1 MNYRKIIFAT
11 SIAVSLLAVQS
22 CTKFEDFGNTN
33 NNPNATTS
41 PITSALLTNALGN
54 MTGAATPVS
63 IGNTVWGT
71 GLTISGGLYAQY
83 FSETQYTEA
92 SRYTKPVFNADAYY
106 AGAMYDLQNIINY
119 NSDPATAE
127 IAAANGSNANQIAVA
142 RILKAY
148 FFWILTDTYGDI
160 PYFEALKGEGNL
172 TYDKQS
178 EIYPDLFKEL
188 KEAADQFDG
197 GATLKGDILFHGDNT
212 KWKKFANSMRVLM
225 ALRLSKINAAL
236 GKTEF
241 AAALGHSAG
250 VIESNSDNAN
260 LVAPGGVFN
269 HPLYQYYA
277 ITQRDDYAVSAPLYD
292 LLNANGDGRAA
303 AFGSST
309 VGFPYG
315 LTRDNAVAFA
325 TANPN
330 YARVLHPS
338 KRLATSPISLLS
350 ASSVYLARAEA
361 AQLGWTAENVASMYS
376 TGIRRSWE
384 EWGVYSDAAFNAYLA
399 KPAVDLAGGSPL
411 TKIQLQQ
418 WIAFYPNGT
427 QAWANWRRTGVPA
440 LTAAPGA
447 GLPIIRRIPY
457 GPNDYN
463 FNLANV
469 TVAAA
474 QYTVGGEPDSQDAKV
489 WWDQ

>member
-1 MNYRKIIFAT
+1 MNYRKIIFAIL
-11 SIAVSLLAVQS
+11 IAASLLAVQS

-33 NNPNATTS
+33 TNPNATTS

-92 SRYTKPVFNADAYY
+92 SRYSKPVFNADGYY
-106 AGAMYDLQNIINY
+106 AGAMYDLQNIIDY
-119 NSDPATAE
+119 NSDPETAE

-160 PYFEALKGEGNL
+160 PYFDALKGEGNL

-197 GATLKGDILFHGDNT
+197 GATVKGDILYSGNNT

-225 ALRLSKINAAL
+225 ALRLSKINATL
-236 GKTEF
+236 GKAEF
-241 AAALGHSAG
+241 TAALSHSAG

-277 ITQRDDYAVSAPLYD
+277 ITQRDDYAVSATLYD
-292 LLNANGDGRAA
+292 FLNANGDGRAG

-309 VGFPYG
+309 TGFPYG

-350 ASSVYLARAEA
+350 ASHVYLARAEA
-361 AQLGWTAENVASMYS
+361 AQLGWTAENVASMYT

-384 EWGVYSDAAFNAYLA
+384 EWGVYSDAAFTAYLA

-418 WIAFYPNGT
+418 WIAFFPNGT
-427 QAWANWRRTGVPA
+427 QGWANWRRTGVPA

-447 GLPIIRRIPY
+447 GLPIVRRIPY

-474 QYTVGGEPDSQDAKV
+474 QYTVAGQPDSQDAKV

>member
-41 PITSALLTNALGN
+41 PITSALLTNALSG
-54 MTGAATPVS
+54 
-63 IGNTVWGT
+63 IGNTVWTNGIT
-71 GLTISGGLYAQY
+71 VSGGLFAQY

-148 FFWILTDTYGDI
+148 YFWILTDSYGDI
-160 PYFEALKGEGNL
+160 PYFDALKGEGNL
-172 TYDKQS
+172 VYDKQS
-178 EIYPDLFKEL
+178 EIYPDLLKEL

-197 GATLKGDILFHGDNT
+197 GPAVKGDILFSGDNT
-212 KWKKFANSMRVLM
+212 KWKKFANSMRLLM

-241 AAALGHSAG
+241 SSALSHSAG
-250 VIESNSDNAN
+250 VIENNSDNVS

-277 ITQRDDYAVSAPLYD
+277 ITQRDDYAVSTTVYD
-292 LLNANGDGRAA
+292 FLNANGDARAA

-309 VGFPYG
+309 TGFPYG

-330 YARVLHPS
+330 YARLLHPS
-338 KRLATSPISLLS
+338 KRTATSPINILS
-350 ASSVYLARAEA
+350 ASQIYLARAEA
-361 AQLGWTAENVASMYS
+361 AQLTWTTETPASMYS
-376 TGIRRSWE
+376 TGIMRSWE
-384 EWGVYSDAAFNAYLA
+384 EWGVYSAAAFNTYMA
-399 KPAVDLAGGSPL
+399 KPAVDLAGGSQL
-411 TKIQLQQ
+411 SKIQTQQ
-418 WIAFYPNGT
+418 WLAFYPNGT
-427 QAWANWRRTGVPA
+427 QGWANWRRTNVPA
-440 LTAAPGA
+440 LTPAPGA

-474 QYTVGGEPDSQDAKV
+474 QYTVAGEPDSQDAKI

>member
-11 SIAVSLLAVQS
+11 LIAVSLVAVQS
-22 CTKFEDFGNTN
+22 CTKLEDFGNTN
-33 NNPNATTS
+33 SNPNATTS
-41 PITSALLTNALGN
+41 PITSALLTNALSG
-54 MTGAATPVS
+54 
-63 IGNTVWGT
+63 IGNTVWGNGIT
-71 GLTISGGLYAQY
+71 VSGGLYAQY

-119 NSDPATAE
+119 NSDPETAE
-127 IAAANGSNANQIAVA
+127 IAAANGSNANQIAIA

-148 FFWILTDTYGDI
+148 HFWILTDTYGDI

-172 TYDKQS
+172 VYDKQS
-178 EIYPDLFKEL
+178 EIYPALFKEL

-197 GATLKGDILFHGDNT
+197 GATVKGDILYSGNTT

-225 ALRLSKINAAL
+225 ALRLSKINATL
-236 GKTEF
+236 GKAEF
-241 AAALGHSAG
+241 TAALGHSAG

-292 LLNANGDGRAA
+292 FLNANADGRAA

-309 VGFPYG
+309 TGFPYG

-330 YARVLHPS
+330 YARLLHPS
-338 KRLATSPISLLS
+338 KRTATSPISILS
-350 ASSVYLARAEA
+350 ASHVYLARAEA
-361 AQLGWTAENVASMYS
+361 AQLGWTSENVASMYS

-418 WIAFYPNGT
+418 WIAFFPNGT
-427 QAWANWRRTGVPA
+427 QGWANWRRTGVPA
-440 LTAAPGA
+440 LTPAPGA

-474 QYTVGGEPDSQDAKV
+474 QYTVGGQPDSQDARI

>member
-41 PITSALLTNALGN
+41 PITSALLTNALSG
-54 MTGAATPVS
+54 
-63 IGNTVWGT
+63 IGNTVWGNGIT
-71 GLTISGGLYAQY
+71 VSGGLFAQF

-127 IAAANGSNANQIAVA
+127 IAAANGSNANQIQIA

-148 FFWILTDTYGDI
+148 YFWIITDSYGDI

-178 EIYPDLFKEL
+178 DIYPDLIKEL
-188 KEAADQFDG
+188 KDAVDKFDG
-197 GATLKGDILFHGDNT
+197 GATVKGDILFSGNNT
-212 KWKKFANSMRVLM
+212 KWKKFANSMRLLM

-241 AAALGHSAG
+241 AAALSHAAG
-250 VIESNSDNAN
+250 VIESNSDNAG

-269 HPLYQYYA
+269 HPLYQYYN
-277 ITQRDDYAVSAPLYD
+277 ITQRDDYAVSTTVYD
-292 LLNANGDGRAA
+292 FLNANGDARAA

-309 VGFPYG
+309 TGFPYG

-325 TANPN
+325 TSNPN
-330 YARVLHPS
+330 YARLLHPS
-338 KRLATSPISLLS
+338 KRTATSPINILS
-350 ASSVYLARAEA
+350 ASQIYLARAEA
-361 AQLGWTAENVASMYS
+361 AQIGWTTENVASMYS
-376 TGIRRSWE
+376 TGIMRSWE
-384 EWGVYSDAAFNAYLA
+384 EWGVYNAAAFAAYLA
-399 KPAVDLAGGSPL
+399 KPAVDLASSPL
-411 TKIQLQQ
+411 TKIQTQQ
-418 WIAFYPNGT
+418 WLAFYPNGT
-427 QAWANWRRTGVPA
+427 QGWANWRRTNVPA
-440 LTAAPGA
+440 LTAAPGT

-463 FNLANV
+463 FNLENV

-474 QYTVGGEPDSQDAKV
+474 QYTVGGQPDSQDAKV

>member
-1 MNYRKIIFAT
+1 MNYRKIIFAPL
-11 SIAVSLLAVQS
+11 IAVSLLAVQS

-33 NNPNATTS
+33 NNPNATLT
-41 PITSALLTNALGN
+41 PITSALLTNALSG
-54 MTGAATPVS
+54 
-63 IGNTVWGT
+63 IGNTVWGNGIT
-71 GLTISGGLYAQY
+71 VNGGLYAQY

-119 NSDPATAE
+119 NTDPATAE
-127 IAAANGSNANQIAVA
+127 VAAVNGSNKNQIAVA

-148 FFWILTDTYGDI
+148 YFWILTDTYGDI
-160 PYFEALKGEGNL
+160 PYFDALKGEGSL
-172 TYDKQS
+172 KYDKQS
-178 EIYPDLFKEL
+178 EIYPALFKEL

-197 GATLKGDILFHGDNT
+197 GEPAEGDILYHGNIT
-212 KWKKFANSMRVLM
+212 RWKKFANSMRVLM
-225 ALRLSKINAAL
+225 ALRLSKINATL
-236 GKTEF
+236 GKAEF
-241 AAALGHSAG
+241 TAALGHAAG
-250 VIESNSDNAN
+250 VIEANADNAN

-277 ITQRDDYAVSAPLYD
+277 ITQRDDYAVSATLYD
-292 LLNANGDGRAA
+292 FLNANADGRAA

-309 VGFPYG
+309 TGFPYG

-330 YARVLHPS
+330 YARLLHPS
-338 KRLATSPISLLS
+338 RRTATSPISILS

-376 TGIRRSWE
+376 TGIMRSWE
-384 EWGVYSDAAFNAYLA
+384 EWGVYSAAAFNAYLA
-399 KPAVDLAGGSPL
+399 KPAVDLASNPVA
-411 TKIQLQQ
+411 KIQLQQ
-418 WIAFYPNGT
+418 WIAFFPNGT
-427 QAWANWRRTGVPA
+427 QAWANWRRTGVPS

-447 GLPIIRRIPY
+447 GLPIVRRIPY

-474 QYTVGGEPDSQDAKV
+474 QYTVAGQPDSQDAKV

>member
-11 SIAVSLLAVQS
+11 SIAVGLLTVQS
-22 CTKFEDFGNTN
+22 CTKLEDFGNTN

-41 PITSALLTNALGN
+41 PVTSALLTNAL
-54 MTGAATPVS
+54 S
-63 IGNTVWGT
+63 QIGNTVWGNGIT
-71 GLTISGGLYAQY
+71 VSGGLFAQF

-106 AGAMYDLQNIINY
+106 AGPMYDLQNIINY
-119 NSDPATAE
+119 NSDPATSE

-142 RILKAY
+142 RIVKAY
-148 FFWILTDTYGDI
+148 YFWILTDTYGDI

-178 EIYPDLFKEL
+178 EIYPALLKEL

-197 GATLKGDILFHGDNT
+197 GAAVKGDILYGGDNT
-212 KWKKFANSMRVLM
+212 QWKKFANSMRVLM
-225 ALRLSKINAAL
+225 ALRLSKINATL
-236 GKTEF
+236 GKAEF
-241 AAALGHSAG
+241 AAALSHSAG

-277 ITQRDDYAVSAPLYD
+277 ITQRDDYAVSATLYD
-292 LLNANGDGRAA
+292 FLNANGDGRAA

-309 VGFPYG
+309 IGFPYG

-325 TANPN
+325 TSNPN
-330 YARVLHPS
+330 YARLLHPS
-338 KRLATSPISLLS
+338 RRTATSPISVLS
-350 ASSVYLARAEA
+350 AAHVYLARAEA
-361 AQLGWTAENVASMYS
+361 AQLTWTAENVASMYT

-418 WIAFYPNGT
+418 WIAFFPNGT
-427 QAWANWRRTGVPA
+427 QGWANWRRTGVPA
-440 LTAAPGA
+440 LTPAPGA